1 MRVDLA
7 GQNQNGKTLEKI
19 TLNIS
24 NLRRF
29 CRQKQKCSWLF
40 EPLFFLLKKIRR
52 VDSEIEETRGQ
63 TELTPIG
70 EEDPLPN
77 QVLISSI
84 VSCLNFFNYMFL
96 FLIQDEK

>member
-24 NLRRF
+24 KSF

-40 EPLFFLLKKIRR
+40 ESLFFLLKKIRR
-52 VDSEIEETRGQ
+52 ADSEIEETRGQ